1 MSLPR
6 SLPIEIQDYIMLFCK
21 GHERADFGI
30 KTVALPVLIPICMS
44 TLAHMLELK
53 EYHTMY
59 CMDGS
64 HTIFIEKKNTE
75 FAKGYV
81 SKMVSETSVQYHW
94 IKIVAF

>member
-1 MSLPR
+1 M
-6 SLPIEIQDYIMLFCK
+6 SLPIEIQDYVMLFCE
-21 GHERADFGI
+21 GHARADLGI
-30 KTVALPVLIPICMS
+30 KTVALPVQIPTCMN

-53 EYHTMY
+53 EIHTMY
-59 CMDGS
+59 RMDGS

-75 FAKGYV
+75 LSKGCV